1 MITRSELEEKGACD
15 AGLAWF
21 DENFPAG
28 SAEYE
33 EIHQELE
40 EQGLDGYIY
49 WLETEYKLVYTY
61 DELSTSAREKAR
73 EHFVTKEFDHSC
85 LLEDIGAI
93 ARLLGITLNS
103 TRGGVYIDIE
113 WDGED
118 AVYSGYYEYAKN
130 AVRKVETETR
140 DPELT
145 RIAKELRDVQR
156 PNFYRLQAS
165 ITYKR
170 WSRSRSLVIGVEDTL
185 YPGRPLGEYEER
197 IKQALEDFG
206 YWIGSRLRSQEEFEN
221 SEEAL
226 AEQVR
231 EFSYDV
237 DGNLLE

>member
-40 EQGLDGYIY
+40 EQGLDGYLY
-49 WLETEYKLVYTY
+49 WLETEYRLVYTY
-61 DELSTSAREKAR
+61 DELSPSAQERAREY
-73 EHFVTKEFDHSC
+73 FVADEFDHSC
-85 LLEDIGAI
+85 LLEEIEGI
-93 ARLLGITLNS
+93 ARLLGIFINS
-103 TRGGVYIDIE
+103 TRGAYIDVE
-113 WDGED
+113 WGGED
-118 AVYSGYYEYAKN
+118 VAYSGYYEYTKN
-130 AVRKVETETR
+130 AVKKVEKETK
-140 DPELT
+140 DPELV

-165 ITYKR
+165 ISYKR
-170 WSRSRSLVIGVEDTL
+170 WSRSRSIIVSVEDAL
-185 YPGRPLGEYEER
+185 YPYRSLGEYEER

-221 SEEAL
+221 SEETL
-226 AEQVR
+226 AEQAR

>member
-21 DENFPAG
+21 DKNFPTL
-28 SAEYE
+28 SAKYE

-61 DELSTSAREKAR
+61 DELSASAQEKAR

-85 LLEDIGAI
+85 LLEDIDAI

-103 TRGGVYIDIE
+103 TSGGVYIDVE
-113 WDGED
+113 WDRED
-118 AVYSGYYEYAKN
+118 AIYSGYYEYAKN
-130 AVRKVETETR
+130 AVKKVEQETK
-140 DPELT
+140 DPELV

-165 ITYKR
+165 ISYKR
-170 WSRSRSLVIGVEDTL
+170 WSRSRSIIVSVEDAL
-185 YPGRPLGEYEER
+185 YPYRSLGEYEER

-226 AEQVR
+226 AEQAR

>member
-21 DENFPAG
+21 DKNFPAG

-40 EQGLDGYIY
+40 EQGLDGYLY
-49 WLETEYKLVYTY
+49 WLETECRLVYTY
-61 DELSTSAREKAR
+61 DELSPSAQERAREYFA
-73 EHFVTKEFDHSC
+73 VDEFDHSC
-85 LLEDIGAI
+85 LLEDIDAI

-103 TRGGVYIDIE
+103 TRGGVYIDVE

-118 AVYSGYYEYAKN
+118 ATYSGYYEYAKN
-130 AVRKVETETR
+130 AVKKVEQETK
-140 DPELT
+140 DPELV

-156 PNFYRLQAS
+156 PNFYRLQALIS
-165 ITYKR
+165 YKR
-170 WSRSRSLVIGVEDTL
+170 WSRSRSIIVSVEDAL
-185 YPGRPLGEYEER
+185 YPYRSLGEYEER

-226 AEQVR
+226 AEQAR

-237 DGNLLE
+237 DGNFLE

>member
-21 DENFPAG
+21 DKNFPTL
-28 SAEYE
+28 SAKYE
-33 EIHQELE
+33 EILQELE
-40 EQGLDGYIY
+40 EQGQTAYIA
-49 WLETEYKLVYTY
+49 WLEREYKLVYTY
-61 DELSTSAREKAR
+61 DELSASAQEKAR

-85 LLEDIGAI
+85 LLEDIDAI

-103 TRGGVYIDIE
+103 TRGGVYIDVE

-118 AVYSGYYEYAKN
+118 AAYSGYYEYAKN
-130 AVRKVETETR
+130 AVKKVEEETK
-140 DPELT
+140 DPELV

-165 ITYKR
+165 ISYKR
-170 WSRSRSLVIGVEDTL
+170 WSRSRSIIVSVEDAL
-185 YPGRPLGEYEER
+185 YPYRSLGEYEER

-226 AEQVR
+226 AEQAR

>member
-21 DENFPAG
+21 DKNFPTG

-40 EQGLDGYIY
+40 NQGQTAYIE
-49 WLETEYKLVYTY
+49 WLAREYKLVYTY
-61 DELSTSAREKAR
+61 DELSPSAQERAREY
-73 EHFVTKEFDHSC
+73 FVVQEFDRSC
-85 LLEDIGAI
+85 LLEEIEGI
-93 ARLLGITLNS
+93 ARLLGIFINS
-103 TRGGVYIDIE
+103 TRGGACVE

-118 AVYSGYYEYAKN
+118 VTYSGYYEYTKN
-130 AVRKVETETR
+130 AVRNVEKETK
-140 DPELT
+140 DPELI

-165 ITYKR
+165 ISYKR
-170 WSRSRSLVIGVEDTL
+170 WPMSGSIIVSVEDALYPYRSLEE
-185 YPGRPLGEYEER
+185 YGEM

-221 SEEAL
+221 SEEEL
-226 AEQVR
+226 AEQSR
-231 EFSYDV
+231 EFTYDV
-237 DGNLLE
+237 DGILLE